1 MNCWK
6 ESEKGS
12 TTLEKIEFFKKL
24 KQMLYDTTIL
34 FLGKYLKELKN
45 IFLKVLVQECSWQHY
60 S

>member
-1 MNCWK
+1 MNCWQ

-24 KQMLYDTTIL
+24 KQMLYDTTIP

-45 IFLKVLVQECSWQHY
+45 IFLKVLV
-60 S
+60 